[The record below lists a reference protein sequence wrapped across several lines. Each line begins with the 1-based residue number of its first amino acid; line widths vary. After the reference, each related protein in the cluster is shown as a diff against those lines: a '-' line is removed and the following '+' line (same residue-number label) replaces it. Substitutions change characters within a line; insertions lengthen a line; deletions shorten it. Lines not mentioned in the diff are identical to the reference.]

1 MPMNMAEALDF
12 VGPENLRLARQ
23 QRSQR
28 RARQRNHSGA
38 HMHLGVFSSLLLM
51 AATTAVLWPAD
62 HAFGDAAATLGLTIV
77 VLFLVGSVSLLMLAE
92 QIREWERYAIDLNS
106 EVARLRHLCRY
117 HKIDPDR

>member
-1 MPMNMAEALDF
+1 
-12 VGPENLRLARQ
+12 
-23 QRSQR
+23 
-28 RARQRNHSGA
+28 
-38 HMHLGVFSSLLLM
+38 MHLGVFSSLLLM

-77 VLFLVGSVSLLMLAE
+77 VLLLVGSVSLLMLAE